1 MNNAVEQLML
11 IGGTALLYS
20 SGAIEGQR
28 QAAFDSI
35 LYAQLLANKNAGS
48 RFDDYERWYAACRDA
63 YRQLGWIKLASTHD
77 LKQLGQPVR
86 NGPVQPL
93 EAWLR
98 MRSIDHEAVLAAVK
112 AGLNR
117 SVEGFSHLLKFST
130 QDQAQGSKLVIE
142 LGMLKPGPVLD
153 LCSVSMHV
161 DTSISSIPL
170 GTLLREQVLQ
180 GEAEFNGVSLALD
193 NGRFQRQRDEL
204 QALMKTKDAQGDY
217 RFDPYAPV
225 TGVHHE

>member
-1 MNNAVEQLML
+1 MNSAVEQLML

-20 SGAIEGQR
+20 TGAVEAQR
-28 QAAFDSI
+28 LAAFDSI

-48 RFDDYERWYAACRDA
+48 RFDDYERWYAAYRDA

-86 NGPVQPL
+86 SAPVQPL

-98 MRSIDHEAVLAAVK
+98 MRSIRHEAVLAVVK
-112 AGLNR
+112 TGLSR
-117 SVEGFSHLLKFST
+117 SVEGFGHLLKFST

-142 LGMLKPGPVLD
+142 LGLLKPGPVLD
-153 LCSVSMHV
+153 LCSISMQV
-161 DTSISSIPL
+161 DRLISGIPL
-170 GTLLREQVLQ
+170 DTLLREQVLQ

-217 RFDPYAPV
+217 RFDPHAPV
-225 TGVHHE
+225 AGAQHE

>member
-1 MNNAVEQLML
+1 MNSAVEQLML

-20 SGAIEGQR
+20 TGAVEAQR

-35 LYAQLLANKNAGS
+35 LYAQLLANKNAGP
-48 RFDDYERWYAACRDA
+48 RFDDYERWYAAYRDA

-86 NGPVQPL
+86 SAPVQPL

-98 MRSIDHEAVLAAVK
+98 MRSIGHEAVLAAVK
-112 AGLNR
+112 TGLSR
-117 SVEGFSHLLKFST
+117 SADGFGHLLKFGT
-130 QDQAQGSKLVIE
+130 QDQAKGSKLVIE
-142 LGMLKPGPVLD
+142 LGLLKPGPVLD
-153 LCSVSMHV
+153 LCSVSMQL
-161 DTSISSIPL
+161 DRLISSIPL
-170 GTLLREQVLQ
+170 DTWLREQVLK

-204 QALMKTKDAQGDY
+204 QTLMKTKDAQGDY
-217 RFDPYAPV
+217 RFDPHAPV
-225 TGVHHE
+225 TGAHHE

>member
-1 MNNAVEQLML
+1 MNSAVEQLML

-20 SGAIEGQR
+20 TGAVEAQR

-48 RFDDYERWYAACRDA
+48 RFDDHERWYAAYRDA

-86 NGPVQPL
+86 SAPVQPL

-98 MRSIDHEAVLAAVK
+98 MRSIRHEAVLAAVK
-112 AGLNR
+112 TGLSR
-117 SVEGFSHLLKFST
+117 SVEGFGHLLKFST

-142 LGMLKPGPVLD
+142 LGLLKPGPVLD
-153 LCSVSMHV
+153 LCSISMQV
-161 DTSISSIPL
+161 DTLISGIPL
-170 GTLLREQVLQ
+170 DTLLRERVLQ

-217 RFDPYAPV
+217 RFDPHAPV
-225 TGVHHE
+225 TGAHHE